1 MMLLIVLIFAGGRGV
16 LEKRKGTAFVGE
28 MAHFGRGNP
37 SFDWGKWWI

>member
-1 MMLLIVLIFAGGRGV
+1 MMILIVLIFAGGRGV